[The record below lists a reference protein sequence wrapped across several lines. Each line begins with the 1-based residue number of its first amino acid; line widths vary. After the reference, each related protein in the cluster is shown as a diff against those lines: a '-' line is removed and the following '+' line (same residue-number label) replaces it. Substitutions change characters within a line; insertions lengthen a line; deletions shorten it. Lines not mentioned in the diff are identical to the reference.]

1 MITAHAPCSAADPT
15 QLKSKGMPATTTE
28 TVTAAPPL
36 RSPWLTVLVAW
47 LVPGAGHLLL
57 GRRVRGAVIFA
68 TVLLCFAIG
77 ILMRGPLFDIG
88 GAGDV
93 LSRLIQWGGHL
104 GDMASGLLYFVAVW
118 MGYAPPDRAGHTAD
132 YGSKLIV
139 AAGLLNILA
148 MVDAYEIATRQK
160 D

>member
-1 MITAHAPCSAADPT
+1 M
-15 QLKSKGMPATTTE
+15 
-28 TVTAAPPL
+28 
-36 RSPWLTVLVAW
+36 VLAAW

-57 GRRVRGAVIFA
+57 GKRIRAAIIFA
-68 TVLLCFAIG
+68 TVLLCFLVG
-77 ILMRGPLFDIG
+77 VLMRGPMFEVTG
-88 GAGDV
+88 VGDV
-93 LSRLIQWGGHL
+93 LSRLIEWGGHI

-132 YGSKLIV
+132 YGSKFIV

-148 MVDAYEIATRQK
+148 AVDAYEIAKREK